1 MSEEAREDVKWFRW
15 WHDGTTDPKLLRLS
29 FQHRWLWIAILTL
42 ASESPIRGS
51 LYVTPYMP
59 CALEDVARKAGLSPA
74 VTKAGIDLM
83 MRKEFGMLELD
94 ENGAWR
100 VVNWHKRQPS
110 SGTSTER
117 VRKYRERVKATGAT
131 LTGYTKYRDYLMQ
144 RDGGACVYCGATENL
159 CIDHM
164 VPVQLGGDDD
174 PMNLAMACKACN
186 SGKSGRTP
194 EMAGYQFTNKATE
207 VIYRANLLRLQQRD
221 VTVSETPSDNRVQIT
236 DTEIY
241 NTPLNPPKRGKEE
254 YSADFEEFWSV
265 YPRKVNKKGAYA
277 KWRATLRKDDA
288 PTKQQLIECAKRY
301 AAECKR
307 KGTEQQYILHAA
319 TFLGPQERW
328 RDYMEDKPGLVEEL
342 RPTPRWQ
349 PREVYVIDEFERKRK
364 EMQRVQ

>member
-59 CALEDVARKAGLSPA
+59 CTLEDVARKAGLSIA
-74 VTKAGIDLM
+74 VTKAGIELM
-83 MRKEFGMLELD
+83 LRKEFGMLELD

-100 VVNWHKRQPS
+100 VVNWHKRQFQS
-110 SGTSTER
+110 DLSTER
-117 VRKYRERVKATGAT
+117 SRKHRQKKRECNVAET
-131 LTGYTKYRDYLMQ
+131 LQER
-144 RDGGACVYCGATENL
+144 CG
-159 CIDHM
+159 D
-164 VPVQLGGDDD
+164 VP
-174 PMNLAMACKACN
+174 A
-186 SGKSGRTP
+186 
-194 EMAGYQFTNKATE
+194 
-207 VIYRANLLRLQQRD
+207 
-221 VTVSETPSDNRVQIT
+221 TPSDNRVQIT

-254 YSADFEEFWSV
+254 YPADFEEFWSV